1 MQCPRCQHENPTSLK
16 FCGECG
22 APLKGASEAGPPGA
36 SYVDLQRALTEAL
49 ERETATREILRVIS
63 SSPTDLQPVLNA
75 VAESA
80 ARLCG
85 AYDVAIF
92 RREGDS
98 LELVAHHG
106 PLAAPPRP
114 YCSPRARHGRGTRR
128 ARAADYSCEGSP
140 GRG

>member
-85 AYDVAIF
+85 AYD
-92 RREGDS
+92 D
-98 LELVAHHG
+98 
-106 PLAAPPRP
+106 AP
-114 YCSPRARHGRGTRR
+114 CSSGGLFM
-128 ARAADYSCEGSP
+128 
-140 GRG
+140 